1 VFKVSFVLKSKN
13 CFAKNFFKNVGF
25 AKQVVE

>member
-1 VFKVSFVLKSKN
+1 VLVSFTLKSKN
-13 CFAKNFFKNVGF
+13 YFAKNFFKNVGF